1 VRICRC
7 NEAKAVTAPYDCAA
21 ILIMDEMGTPGEG
34 TRPTSGRLCGGCRP
48 GALTRRGGDRAIMRI
63 ADDCGVAVDFPQE
76 RSQTSI
82 MKYRVVIEP
91 DEDGVFVAECPALP
105 GCISQGM
112 TRTEALANIKDAM
125 TGYLASLKKHGEP
138 VPPPIS
144 EEIVEIQA

>member
-1 VRICRC
+1 MLTKPEIEIPKPATVQLPMKP
-7 NEAKAVTAPYDCAA
+7 EVSGQSSGD
-21 ILIMDEMGTPGEG
+21 LGPGVIDFSR
-34 TRPTSGRLCGGCRP
+34 RP
-48 GALTRRGGDRAIMRI
+48 
-63 ADDCGVAVDFPQE
+63 
-76 RSQTSI
+76 SQSSR

-125 TGYLASLKKHGEP
+125 TGYLASLKKYDEP

-144 EEIVEIQA
+144 EEIVEIPA